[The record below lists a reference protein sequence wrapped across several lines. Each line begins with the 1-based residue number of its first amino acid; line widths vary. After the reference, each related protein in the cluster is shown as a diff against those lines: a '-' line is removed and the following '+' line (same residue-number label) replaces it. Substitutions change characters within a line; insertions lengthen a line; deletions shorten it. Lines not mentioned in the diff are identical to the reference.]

1 MKALDSDAPDSGSI
15 YSPPESAF
23 PSPTAISDPAR
34 TLLVVDDDA
43 DVRRVLAQTLSS
55 QGYQVLQAENSA
67 EALRVARATATIHL
81 LLTDFS
87 MPGGNGLDLT
97 RKFRTVHPK
106 TPVLMVSGSM
116 PQNVDKLAGLDHF
129 ETLDKPFEFDELF
142 RKVRT
147 LIDAV
152 APLPQRFDRPK
163 GTSSR
168 NAARGRSNTP

>member
-1 MKALDSDAPDSGSI
+1 MKDFDSDAPDSGSI
-15 YSPPESAF
+15 HSPSRSAF
-23 PSPTAISDPAR
+23 PSPTEISDPAR

-43 DVRRVLAQTLSS
+43 VIRQLLAQILSS
-55 QGYQVLQAENSA
+55 QGYQVLQAENPA

-97 RKFRTVHPK
+97 RKFRAVHPE

-116 PQNVDKLAGLDHF
+116 PQNLGKVAGLDRF
-129 ETLDKPFEFDELF
+129 ETLDKPFKFDELF

-147 LIDAV
+147 LVDAV
-152 APLPQRFDRPK
+152 APFPQR
-163 GTSSR
+163 TY
-168 NAARGRSNTP
+168 

>member
-1 MKALDSDAPDSGSI
+1 MNAFSFDAPDSGSI
-15 YSPPESAF
+15 YSLPKSAF
-23 PSPTAISDPAR
+23 PSPTDISDPAR

-43 DVRRVLAQTLSS
+43 EVRRLLTEILSS
-55 QGYQVLQAENSA
+55 QGYQVLQAGNSA
-67 EALRVARATATIHL
+67 EALRVASATATIHL

-116 PQNVDKLAGLDHF
+116 PQYPDQVAGLDQF
-129 ETLDKPFEFDELF
+129 EFLDKPFEFEELF

-147 LIDAV
+147 LLDAV
-152 APLPQRFDRPK
+152 APLPRR
-163 GTSSR
+163 
-168 NAARGRSNTP
+168 A